1 MLNILLA
8 ADGHPGLF
16 IDQLLHLCTDGAY
29 IVAYL
34 LSVDE
39 KIDPAVVTCGHLCC
53 FGLSYRG
60 VIERERTEFT
70 EN

>member
-29 IVAYL
+29 IVANL

-39 KIDPAVVTCGHLCC
+39 KIDPAVVTCGHL
-53 FGLSYRG
+53 
-60 VIERERTEFT
+60 
-70 EN
+70 N